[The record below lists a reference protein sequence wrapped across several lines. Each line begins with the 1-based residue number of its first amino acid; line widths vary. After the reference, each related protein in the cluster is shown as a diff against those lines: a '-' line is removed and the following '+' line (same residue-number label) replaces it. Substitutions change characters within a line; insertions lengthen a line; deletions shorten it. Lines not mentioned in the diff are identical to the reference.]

1 MMTRSAKFVLVFGFV
16 LLPIVGQAQSVS
28 GSIAGVVK
36 DTTGAIMPGVTVE
49 AASPALIEKVRT
61 VVTDADGQYKI
72 VDLRTGTYT
81 VTFTLP
87 GFSTVKR
94 EGVELTAGF
103 TAPVNAELKVGS
115 LEETITV
122 SGASPIVDS
131 QNVRSQNVLSRDQL
145 DSIPT
150 GKSQQGFVAL
160 TLGASSGLSA
170 QDVGGNRGE
179 ISTPIAI
186 HGNRGNDQR
195 LLFDGMPYN
204 QMASQGAGPSRYFL
218 IDQAGIQEVA
228 LETGGQSA
236 ESTTGGVQ
244 LNFVPKDGGNTF
256 KTYFSAN
263 YTGPQLQNSNLSDDL
278 RARGLTVANSIK
290 KIYDGGAGTGGPIKR
305 DRLWFYTAHRWW
317 GAQEYTSSNYFNL
330 TPHTLFYTPDLDRRA
345 YSDLNNEDHSVRVTW
360 QAAAKHKITLFT
372 ALQNNC
378 SCYQG
383 VDGNIAPEATE
394 NEDYWPMSLTQGT
407 WSYPATNRL
416 LLQAGV
422 TVGRFARYARR
433 VAETSTTDIPV
444 TELSTGYV
452 YGARVTATAANPQF
466 GPTEYGLQDGSQNNM
481 RVSISYITGSH
492 ALKAGLF
499 LLRGVGIRDFELND
513 PPVAY
518 SFRKATPTA
527 APAPVSV
534 TYFASPHYAKNQM
547 RDMALH
553 AQDQWTINKLT
564 LNLGVRYDFYNAWI
578 PPQHRPAGPFVPA
591 LDFTEIEDV
600 PNWKDIN
607 PRVGAAYDLFGN
619 GKTALKVSLGRYQ
632 ASEGSNTAIA
642 NNPANAI
649 VTAASRTWNDAN
661 ADYLPQASELGPLSN
676 NAFGTVVI
684 NQTFADDVIRGWGKR
699 QFNWQ
704 TAAMLQHELAPGF
717 GLTAAYY
724 RTWYGNFL
732 ATDNVTVT
740 RADYSSYCVTLPMDA
755 RLPGGGGERACGL
768 FDINPTA
775 FGSVRTL
782 VTRAAT
788 FGKQTEVYNGIEAG
802 MTRRFGRG
810 GLLVGGFS
818 TGRTVTNNCD
828 AQTDT
833 PAPAV
838 AGTQPSWIGD
848 TRYCEQTM
856 PWRGQTQYK
865 FNGSYPLPWGLQV
878 SGVFQNLPG
887 LPIQASR
894 SFTNAEIQPSLGRSL
909 GSCRGLATCT
919 ATVTINNLIEPNTF
933 FEKRLTQVDVRL
945 TKILTVEGAR
955 VQGMFDVYN
964 AFNANTILSMVTTYG
979 PTWLR
984 PSRIL
989 GGRTFK
995 VGAQVDF

>member
-1 MMTRSAKFVLVFGFV
+1 MHRSLRLVVCGYLF
-16 LLPIVGQAQSVS
+16 LLPSVIHAQSVS
-28 GSIAGVVK
+28 GNIAGVVR
-36 DTTGAIMPGVTVE
+36 DTTGAVVPGVTVE
-49 AASPALIEKVRT
+49 ASSPALIERSRA

-72 VDLRTGTYT
+72 VDLRPGTYAIA
-81 VTFTLP
+81 FTLT

-103 TAPVNAELKVGS
+103 TASVNAELRVGS
-115 LEETITV
+115 LQETVTV

-131 QNVRSQNVLSRDQL
+131 QNVRSQNVLSRDRL
-145 DSIPT
+145 DGIPT

-179 ISTPIAI
+179 IATPISI

-204 QMASQGAGPSRYFL
+204 QMASTGAGPSRYFL
-218 IDQAGIQEVA
+218 VDQAGIQEVA
-228 LETGGQSA
+228 LETGGQSS

-256 KTYFSAN
+256 KTYLSTN
-263 YTGPQLQNSNLSDDL
+263 YAGPKLQSDNLSDDL

-290 KIYDGGAGTGGPIKR
+290 KIYDFGAGLGGPIKQ
-305 DRLWFYTAHRWW
+305 DRMWFYTAHRWW
-317 GAQEYTSSNYFNL
+317 GAQEFTSSNYFNL
-330 TPHTLFYTPDLDRRA
+330 TPHTLFYTPDLSRRA

-360 QAAAKHKITLFT
+360 QAAAKHKVTIFT
-372 ALQNNC
+372 ALQKNC

-383 VDGNIAPEATE
+383 VDGNISPEATE
-394 NEDYWPMSLTQGT
+394 NEDYQPMSLTQGT

-416 LLQAGV
+416 LLQAGL

-452 YGARVTATAANPQF
+452 YGARVTATAGAPQF
-466 GPTEYGLQDGSQNNM
+466 GPTEYGLQDGSQTNM
-481 RVSISYITGSH
+481 RVSMSYVTGSH
-492 ALKAGLF
+492 AFKAGMF
-499 LLRGVGIRDFELND
+499 LLQGVGIRDFELDN
-513 PPVAY
+513 PTVAY
-518 SFRKATPTA
+518 SFRKATPTS
-527 APAPVSV
+527 APTPVSV
-534 TYFASPHYAKNQM
+534 TYFAFPHYAKNQM

-553 AQDQWTINKLT
+553 AQDQWTISRLT
-564 LNLGVRYDFYNAWI
+564 LNLGLRYDFYNAWI

-591 LDFTEIEDV
+591 IDFEGIDDV

-607 PRVGAAYDLFGN
+607 PRVGAALDVFGN
-619 GKTALKVSLGRYQ
+619 GKTALKISLGRYE

-661 ADYLPQASELGPLSN
+661 GDYVPQASELGPLSN
-676 NAFGTVVI
+676 SQFGTVVI
-684 NQTFADDVIRGWGKR
+684 NQRYGDDVIHGWGKR

-704 TAAMLQHELAPGF
+704 TAAVLQHELAPGLA
-717 GLTAAYY
+717 LTAAYY

-740 RADYSSYCVTLPMDA
+740 SADYSPFCVTLPVDA
-755 RLPGGGGERACGL
+755 RLPGGGGDRACGL
-768 FDINPTA
+768 SDINPNA
-775 FGSVRTL
+775 FGQVQTL
-782 VTRAAT
+782 VTPAKT
-788 FGKQTEVYNGIEAG
+788 FGTQTEVYDGLEAG
-802 MTRRFGRG
+802 MIKRFGRG
-810 GLLVGGFS
+810 GLLAGGAS
-818 TGRTVTNNCD
+818 TGRTVTNNCA

-833 PAPAV
+833 AAVAV
-838 AGTQPSWIGD
+838 AGTAASWVGD
-848 TRYCEQTM
+848 TRYCEQTV
-856 PWRGQTQYK
+856 PWRGQTQIK
-865 FNGSYPLPWGLQV
+865 FNGSYPLPWDLQV
-878 SGVFQNLPG
+878 SGVLQNLPG

-894 SFTNAEIQPSLGRSL
+894 TYTNAEILPSLGRNL
-909 GSCRGLATCT
+909 GSCRGLPTCT
-919 ATVTINNLIEPNTF
+919 GTVTINNLIEPNTQ
-933 FEKRLTQVDVRL
+933 FENRLTQVDLRL
-945 TKILTVEGAR
+945 TKILNVGKAR

-964 AFNANTILSMVTTYG
+964 LFNASSILAEVTTYG

-984 PSRIL
+984 PTRIL
-989 GGRTFK
+989 GARTVKF
-995 VGAQVDF
+995 GAQIDF